1 MINYVKH
8 ADNYPS
14 HINVLL
20 SKDRQKGGNMPI
32 YFNVPTH
39 ISGNLSDYNSGV
51 IHRRSRTIGGGH
63 REAPMDVSGGLIR
76 YVGPGDYDCGLE
88 AGLAVKQ
95 YAYCSGYY
103 VCTYSAKTQSR
114 YSSIT
119 LDLYTVHPKADLTKR
134 TDAVLVRNCD
144 RNRVKVLSGGGYDER
159 GVRCCDNIFLR
170 VRVPAIIV
178 IQRRRELE
186 SFTPHDY
193 FYLVT
198 REGVREIMAA
208 RGDDTSP
215 LMGVSSNIKEDWEYI

>member
-1 MINYVKH
+1 
-8 ADNYPS
+8 
-14 HINVLL
+14 
-20 SKDRQKGGNMPI
+20 MPI
-32 YFNVPTH
+32 YFNVPIR
-39 ISGNLSDYNSGV
+39 ISSGSLGDYNSGV

-76 YVGPGDYDCGLE
+76 YVGPGDYGCGLE

-95 YAYCSGYY
+95 YTYCSGYY
-103 VCTYSAKTQSR
+103 VCMYSANAQSR

-134 TDAVLVRNCD
+134 TDAVLVRKCD
-144 RNRVKVLSGGGYDER
+144 RNRVEVLSGGGYGQQ

-178 IQRRRELE
+178 IQRRRELK

-198 REGVREIMAA
+198 REGVREIVAA

-215 LMGVSSNIKEDWEYI
+215 LMGVSVNIQDDWEYI